1 MSVLESGEIRKFA
14 MVVVTYLVKAAN
26 LLDTAQIAYV
36 ITRPRAGG
44 VEGAHTKQGRAHIR
58 RLPDWAARPALIP
71 RAAHAVESKAV
82 GRIEVAVP
90 LDHEEGGSAG
100 ALQGRAAP
108 PIGPRAR
115 LQFAGWHTPSKAM
128 RGGRIEVTARS
139 TPSSARPCICIESYR
154 FPRSCGGRP
163 PSPQFWGGAE
173 PPPCS

>member
-90 LDHEEGGSAG
+90 LDHEEGGSGCGSPAR
-100 ALQGRAAP
+100 ARRPPDWAARPAPICRAAHAVESN
-108 PIGPRAR
+108 AR
-115 LQFAGWHTPSKAM
+115 GAH
-128 RGGRIEVTARS
+128 RS
-139 TPSSARPCICIESYR
+139 HRPLYTL
-154 FPRSCGGRP
+154 F
-163 PSPQFWGGAE
+163 GA
-173 PPPCS
+173 PLHLHRVI